1 MSEPDVEMNY
11 DEALDFGLDGL
22 FEDEPP
28 AEEAVLAPAAAAAE
42 PAAEPGPSVGV
53 TRTGKGKAK
62 AKAKKGKV
70 NSRGRLLAKLQRKLA
85 ARRAVAA
92 DAAEQVADIA
102 GSEDLNLDAEQVE
115 PDLVESDADA
125 DADERVGLDRH
136 APARFVAGSR
146 RADVTTTPLLHP
158 TGVAG
163 TGPVNAG
170 ADGAISIEEYRTLQ
184 VADCVGREASLE
196 PAVQ

>member
-11 DEALDFGLDGL
+11 DDELDFGLDGL

-28 AEEAVLAPAAAAAE
+28 AEEAVLAAAAAAAE

-85 ARRAVAA
+85 PRRAVLLMLLSKL
-92 DAAEQVADIA
+92 QT
-102 GSEDLNLDAEQVE
+102 L
-115 PDLVESDADA
+115 PDLK
-125 DADERVGLDRH
+125 
-136 APARFVAGSR
+136 
-146 RADVTTTPLLHP
+146 
-158 TGVAG
+158 
-163 TGPVNAG
+163 
-170 ADGAISIEEYRTLQ
+170 I
-184 VADCVGREASLE
+184 
-196 PAVQ
+196 

>member
-11 DEALDFGLDGL
+11 DDELDFGLDGL

-42 PAAEPGPSVGV
+42 PAEPEQPEPLVPV
-53 TRTGKGKAK
+53 LALRALARAK
-62 AKAKKGKV
+62 QSQSKKKGKV

-102 GSEDLNLDAEQVE
+102 RSEDLNLDAEQVE
-115 PDLVESDADA
+115 PDLVEFDADA
-125 DADERVGLDRH
+125 DANERVGLDRH

-146 RADVTTTPLLHP
+146 HANVTTTPLLHP
-158 TGVAG
+158 TGVTG
-163 TGPVNAG
+163 TGPINAG
-170 ADGAISIEEYRTLQ
+170 ADGAISIEEYRTLLLH
-184 VADCVGREASLE
+184 D
-196 PAVQ
+196 